1 MSFVDAL
8 TRGAALAVTAGASG
22 PETSR
27 GTLTTLGPVPLAPG
41 LGGDQSMRMTAGHVE
56 VNRTGDITSGDTTVM
71 AWVRVPRSDRGR
83 TVATRA
89 QGDTEISLTVGSDG
103 RPRAV
108 VASARGPYR
117 VALAGAARVDDGNW
131 HQLAVLI
138 DHGSWSRVDITLV
151 VDGVAV
157 RAGQMRP
164 GLFSAAPSM
173 SMTSTVRVGG
183 RSREALLG
191 GDLLALTVHERV
203 VAMEQLAAW
212 WRTRP
217 AGGARSGWGIAF
229 G

>member
-8 TRGAALAVTAGASG
+8 TRGAALAVIAGASS
-22 PETSR
+22 PETTL
-27 GTLTTLGPVPLAPG
+27 GTLTVLGSVPLAPG
-41 LGGDQSMRMTAGHVE
+41 LDGDRAMRMTAGHVE

-71 AWVRVPRSDRGR
+71 AWVRAPQSDRGR
-83 TVATRA
+83 TVVTRV

-103 RPRAV
+103 RPQAV
-108 VASARGPYR
+108 VSSARGPYR
-117 VALAGAARVDDGNW
+117 VSLVGAARVDDGRW
-131 HQLAVLI
+131 HQLAVVI
-138 DHGSWSRVDITLV
+138 AWGAWSRVDVTLV
-151 VDGVAV
+151 VDGVGV

-173 SMTSTVRVGG
+173 SMTSTLRVGG
-183 RSREALLG
+183 RSGEALLG
-191 GDLLALTVHERV
+191 GDLLALTVHQRAV
-203 VAMEQLAAW
+203 PPEQLAAW